1 MVRNQTN
8 TGLEAIAGQDETRP
22 PEVENQ
28 MPDIITMPPEGRY
41 LLTNQDLHFWT
52 TSVVGGS
59 LRSMSEITGGN
70 RYASWSVD
78 AARPDGG
85 STPLYLRY
93 QWPRPQSAE
102 PYTLSREANIYAAIS
117 GKGVSA
123 PRLIA
128 VHPDRHAMLTERAP
142 GRADFRRLT
151 DPQHR
156 VTVVQEFV
164 AAIAK
169 LHQLDIAEMGLEDYA
184 PSLSIADYVQR
195 ELDTWRA
202 MYEETGRNDPLID
215 LGLTWLQ
222 QNLPRPDERPVLA
235 HGDAGPGNFLFEN
248 GHMTALLDWELAH
261 LGDPMEDLAWF
272 SMRCVM
278 EPVPDFAGRI
288 ADYERAAGRPIDR
301 TRVLYHRVFV
311 STRVVIIRHR
321 NVTGEPGNSIV
332 SRGLNR
338 RLLIDALAGAIG
350 ITLPAPVLAK
360 APATSRTELY
370 DGVIEDL
377 RAKMAERSTDAVVVA
392 SAKNAA
398 KVLKFLRECDCLGP
412 AIVLADL
419 DALQGLLGER
429 PISVAEGQ
437 AQLVAGMSSGKFTA
451 AQVLSCFAGCVAR
464 EAQLSAPSSGGL
476 ASRTFPD
483 LPPA

>member
-1 MVRNQTN
+1 MASATLMVTK
-8 TGLEAIAGQDETRP
+8 AGARSEPSLSESELRDW
-22 PEVENQ
+22 VA
-28 MPDIITMPPEGRY
+28 
-41 LLTNQDLHFWT
+41 
-52 TSVVGGS
+52 SAVGGTVTAM
-59 LRSMSEITGGN
+59 RQITGGN
-70 RYASWSVD
+70 RYRSWAVD
-78 AARPDGG
+78 VEAPGG
-85 STPLYLRY
+85 TITPLYLRY
-93 QWPRPQSAE
+93 QIPRPPSAE
-102 PYTLSREANIYAAIS
+102 PYTVSREAGVYQAVS

-128 VHPDRHAMLTERAP
+128 VHPDRHAILTERAP

-151 DPQHR
+151 DAQHR

-169 LHQLDIAEMGLEDYA
+169 LHQLDIAGMGLEDYA
-184 PSLSIADYVQR
+184 PSHTIADYVQR
-195 ELDTWRA
+195 ELDTWRG
-202 MYEETGRNDPLID
+202 MYEESGHTDPLID
-215 LGLTWLQ
+215 LGLAWLYK
-222 QNLPRPDERPVLA
+222 NLPQPSERPVLA

-248 GHMTALLDWELAH
+248 GRMTALLDWELAH

-288 ADYERAAGRPIDR
+288 RDYERLSGRPIDR
-301 TRVLYHRVFV
+301 ARVLYHRVFV

-350 ITLPAPVLAK
+350 VTLPAPVVAE
-360 APATSRTELY
+360 APPTARTPLY
-370 DGVIEDL
+370 EDVIEDL
-377 RAKMAERSTDAVVVA
+377 RAKMAERTDDAVIVA

-398 KVLKFLRECDCLGP
+398 KVLKYLRESDRLGP
-412 AIVLADL
+412 AIEAADL
-419 DALQGLLGER
+419 EAFQGLLGVR
-429 PISVAEGQ
+429 PRTVTEGQ
-437 AQLVAGMSSGKFTA
+437 AHLVAGMSSGHFTP
-451 AQVLSCFAGCVAR
+451 AQVLGCFAGCVAR

-476 ASRTFPD
+476 AGRTFPD
-483 LPPA
+483 LPLA

>member
-1 MVRNQTN
+1 MASDIMASTAPVASPGLSEAELRTWVAGE
-8 TGLEAIAGQDETRP
+8 TGGK
-22 PEVENQ
+22 
-28 MPDIITMPPEGRY
+28 ITEMR
-41 LLTNQDLHFWT
+41 Q
-52 TSVVGGS
+52 
-59 LRSMSEITGGN
+59 ITGGN
-70 RYASWSVD
+70 RYRSWAVD
-78 AARPDGG
+78 VETADG
-85 STPLYLRY
+85 TIKPLYLRY
-93 QWPRPQSAE
+93 QLPRPPSAE
-102 PYTLSREANIYAAIS
+102 PYTVAREAGIYRAIS
-117 GKGVSA
+117 DKGVSA

-128 VHPDRHAMLTERAP
+128 VHPGRHAILTERAP

-169 LHQLDIAEMGLEDYA
+169 LHHLDIAGMGLEDYA
-184 PSLSIADYVQR
+184 PQLTIADSVQR

-202 MYEETGRNDPLID
+202 MYEETGRSDALID
-215 LGLTWLQ
+215 LALTWLYK
-222 QNLPRPDERPVLA
+222 NLPRPAERPVLA

-288 ADYERAAGRPIDR
+288 RDYERNSGRLIDR
-301 TRVLYHRVFV
+301 GRVLYHRVFV

-338 RLLIDALAGAIG
+338 RLLIDALAQAIG
-350 ITLPAPVLAK
+350 VALPKLAPIA
-360 APATSRTELY
+360 APETTRTELY

-377 RAKMAERSTDAVVVA
+377 RAKMAERTGDAVIVA
-392 SAKNAA
+392 GAKNAA
-398 KVLKFLRECDCLGP
+398 KVLKYLRESDRLGR
-412 AIVLADL
+412 AIEAADL
-419 DALQGLLGER
+419 EALQGLLGER
-429 PISVAEGQ
+429 SRTVAEGQ
-437 AQLVAGMSSGKFTA
+437 AQLVAGMSSGKFTP
-451 AQVLSCFAGCVAR
+451 AQVLGCFAGCVAR

>member
-1 MVRNQTN
+1 M
-8 TGLEAIAGQDETRP
+8 
-22 PEVENQ
+22 
-28 MPDIITMPPEGRY
+28 GR
-41 LLTNQDLHFWT
+41 
-52 TSVVGGS
+52 SK
-59 LRSMSEITGGN
+59 
-70 RYASWSVD
+70 
-78 AARPDGG
+78 
-85 STPLYLRY
+85 PLYLRY
-93 QWPRPQSAE
+93 QLPRPPSAE
-102 PYTLSREANIYAAIS
+102 PYTVAREAGIYAAVT

-128 VHPDRHAMLTERAP
+128 VHPNRHAILTERAP

-151 DPQHR
+151 DPRHR

-169 LHQLDIAEMGLEDYA
+169 LHQLDIAGMGLEDYA
-184 PSLSIADYVQR
+184 PIPTIADYVKR

-202 MYEETGRNDPLID
+202 MYEESGRTDPLID
-215 LGLTWLQ
+215 LGLAWLYK
-222 QNLPRPDERPVLA
+222 NLPRPTERPVLA

-288 ADYERAAGRPIDR
+288 RDYERFAGRPIDR
-301 TRVLYHRVFV
+301 ARVLYHRVFV

-338 RLLIDALAGAIG
+338 RLLIDALAQAIG
-350 ITLPAPVLAK
+350 VALPKLAPIA
-360 APATSRTELY
+360 APETARTELY

-377 RAKMAERSTDAVVVA
+377 RAKMAERTATRLSWPVPRTPPRFSSSCARA
-392 SAKNAA
+392 IGSA
-398 KVLKFLRECDCLGP
+398 
-412 AIVLADL
+412 
-419 DALQGLLGER
+419 Q
-429 PISVAEGQ
+429 
-437 AQLVAGMSSGKFTA
+437 
-451 AQVLSCFAGCVAR
+451 
-464 EAQLSAPSSGGL
+464 
-476 ASRTFPD
+476 
-483 LPPA
+483 